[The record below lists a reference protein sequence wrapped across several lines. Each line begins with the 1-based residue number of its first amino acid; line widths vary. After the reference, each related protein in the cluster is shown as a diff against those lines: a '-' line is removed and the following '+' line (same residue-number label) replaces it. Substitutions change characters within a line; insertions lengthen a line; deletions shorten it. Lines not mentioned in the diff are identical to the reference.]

1 MKNLN
6 PFVENSL
13 EYYMLHEKG
22 YTFGSGNMSD
32 LTPLQVRYM
41 LKAQEIEN
49 EHMEKK
55 KEERKLTK
63 KGKPKNVN
71 NSGVKNKLKDK
82 YKNRTNRGG

>member
-1 MKNLN
+1 
-6 PFVENSL
+6 VENSL

-22 YTFGSGNMSD
+22 YTFGSGDMAD

-49 EHMEKK
+49 KKREEYMEEKK
-55 KEERKLTK
+55 KESELTK
-63 KGKPKNVN
+63 KGKHKNVR
-71 NSGVKNKLKDK
+71 NSNVKNKLKDK